1 MGRVVYRPP
10 LPRPLPPLFP
20 PSRFHAERAHH
31 RVLGVETPIGTLSA
45 VPIARD
51 QLDQEEDVLVDLRPH
66 WAFLSAPVALSLAA
80 IAAAIVIQSQFPNSS
95 QVVWV
100 VLAVMV
106 GLPVLWLIVRVAKW
120 LSTSLVVTDR
130 RLIFRSGVL
139 GRRVVQL
146 RLQRIVDVHSN
157 QSLLERIIGTGRLIV
172 EVEGEE
178 GAVTVEDVR
187 RPRALQRVLTRQL
200 DEIDRSRS
208 SYRNQDPPPAPPAY
222 REPAPLAPAEE
233 YTPPRGTLR
242 TPRPQ
247 SEQRSGPRSV
257 SEQLIELDELRRRGI
272 LTELEFAAKKSE
284 LLDRL

>member
-1 MGRVVYRPP
+1 VT
-10 LPRPLPPLFP
+10 
-20 PSRFHAERAHH
+20 
-31 RVLGVETPIGTLSA
+31 ETPVGTLSP

-51 QLDQEEDVLVDLRPH
+51 QLDAEEDVLVDLRPH
-66 WAFLSAPVALSLAA
+66 WAFLSGPVALSLAA
-80 IAAAIVIQSQFPNSS
+80 VAAALLIQNEYPNAS
-95 QVVWV
+95 QVVQL

-106 GLPVLWLIVRVAKW
+106 GLPVLWLLARVAKW

-139 GRRVVQL
+139 GRRIVQL
-146 RLQRIVDVHSN
+146 RLQRIVDVHCN
-157 QSLLERIIGTGRLIV
+157 QSLLERVIGTGRLIV

-200 DEIDRSRS
+200 DELDRARS
-208 SYRNQDPPPAPPAY
+208 SYRNEEQFAERPPPRPP
-222 REPAPLAPAEE
+222 PVLAPAEE
-233 YTPPRGTLR
+233 FTPPRGTARSAPLER
-242 TPRPQ
+242 A
-247 SEQRSGPRSV
+247 RSGSRSV

>member
-1 MGRVVYRPP
+1 M
-10 LPRPLPPLFP
+10 
-20 PSRFHAERAHH
+20 
-31 RVLGVETPIGTLSA
+31 
-45 VPIARD
+45 PIARD
-51 QLDQEEDVLVDLRPH
+51 QLDTEEDVLVDLRPH
-66 WAFLSAPVALSLAA
+66 WAFLSGPVALSLAA
-80 IAAAIVIQSQFPNSS
+80 AAAALIVQNQYPNSS
-95 QVVWV
+95 QVVQV

-106 GLPVLWLIVRVAKW
+106 GIPVLWLTARVAKW

-146 RLQRIVDVHSN
+146 RLQRIVDVHCN
-157 QSLLERIIGTGRLIV
+157 QSLIERVIGTGRLIV

-200 DEIDRSRS
+200 DEIDRARS
-208 SYRNQDPPPAPPAY
+208 SYRNQ
-222 REPAPLAPAEE
+222 EPQFSDRPVPRSPEVLPPAEE
-233 YTPPRGTLR
+233 YTPPRGTAR
-242 TPRPQ
+242 APR
-247 SEQRSGPRSV
+247 SERGRSGSQSV

-272 LTELEFAAKKSE
+272 LTEMEFAAKKSE

>member
-1 MGRVVYRPP
+1 
-10 LPRPLPPLFP
+10 
-20 PSRFHAERAHH
+20 
-31 RVLGVETPIGTLSA
+31 

-51 QLDQEEDVLVDLRPH
+51 QLDTEEDVLVDLRPH
-66 WAFLSAPVALSLAA
+66 WAFLSGPVALSLAA
-80 IAAAIVIQSQFPNSS
+80 VAAALVVQNQYPNSS
-95 QVVWV
+95 QVVQV

-106 GLPVLWLIVRVAKW
+106 GIPVFWLIARVAKW

-146 RLQRIVDVHSN
+146 RLQRIVDVHCN
-157 QSLLERIIGTGRLIV
+157 QSLIERVIGTGRLIV

-200 DEIDRSRS
+200 DEIDRAPS
-208 SYRNQDPPPAPPAY
+208 SYRNQEPQFSHRPVPRAPEVLP
-222 REPAPLAPAEE
+222 PAEE
-233 YTPPRGTLR
+233 YTPPRGTAR
-242 TPRPQ
+242 AFR
-247 SEQRSGPRSV
+247 SERGRSGSPSV

-272 LTELEFAAKKSE
+272 LTEMEFAAKKSE